1 MLALG
6 ADEILMGPLAFLSA
20 VDTSLTHELSPVD
33 RNNNLV
39 SVNQDELSRVLKLWN
54 KESNHANPYH
64 DLYQYIH
71 PLVFGAVDR
80 ASSLSMKLCSDIL
93 SYHMGDH
100 GKAEEISR
108 RLNED
113 YPAHSYPI
121 ILREAQKIGLNAR
134 ELDKELNDLFF
145 SLNNLYSQMGQR
157 AYTDFDENNYHN
169 NEIVNIL
176 EARNMQIY
184 YQNDQDWHYRS
195 EERRYISMNDQSA
208 WYVMSGSG
216 DKKEPKVFQIR

>member
-1 MLALG
+1 M
-6 ADEILMGPLAFLSA
+6 
-20 VDTSLTHELSPVD
+20 
-33 RNNNLV
+33 

-54 KESNHANPYH
+54 KEGNQSNPYQA
-64 DLYQYIH
+64 LYQYIH

-93 SYHMGDH
+93 SYHMTDEP
-100 GKAEEISR
+100 KAGEISR
-108 RLNED
+108 KLNED

-134 ELDKELNDLFF
+134 SLDKDLNDLFYE
-145 SLNNLYSQMGQR
+145 LNNLYSEMGQR

-176 EARNMQIY
+176 EARNVQMY
-184 YQNDQDWHYRS
+184 YQNDADWHYRS
-195 EERRYISMNDQSA
+195 DERRYISMNDQSA
-208 WYVMSGSG
+208 WYILSGAG
-216 DKKEPKVFQIR
+216 ETIEPKVFQIR